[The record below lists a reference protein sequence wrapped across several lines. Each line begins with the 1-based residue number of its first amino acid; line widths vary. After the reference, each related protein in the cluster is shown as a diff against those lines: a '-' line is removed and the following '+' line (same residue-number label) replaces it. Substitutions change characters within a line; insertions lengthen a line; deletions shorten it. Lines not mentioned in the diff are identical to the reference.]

1 MNQGLLSV
9 LPNSI
14 NIFLITYFSFKMIDF
29 ATGILKTF
37 KNGETPYKSAKMRD
51 GLIRWIAELLGIT
64 FVILLDIILGADFAL
79 CMITLCLF
87 IYKEAGSILEN
98 LYICGVPSRPPD
110 RVQSSRIYRD
120 NESSI
125 IRRLRDYQAR
135 RIF

>member
-14 NIFLITYFSFKMIDF
+14 NIFLITYFSFKVIDF

-98 LYICGVPSRPPD
+98 LYICGVELP
-110 RVQSSRIYRD
+110 Q
-120 NESSI
+120 I
-125 IRRLRDYQAR
+125 IVEKLEVFKNKGDVE
-135 RIF
+135 